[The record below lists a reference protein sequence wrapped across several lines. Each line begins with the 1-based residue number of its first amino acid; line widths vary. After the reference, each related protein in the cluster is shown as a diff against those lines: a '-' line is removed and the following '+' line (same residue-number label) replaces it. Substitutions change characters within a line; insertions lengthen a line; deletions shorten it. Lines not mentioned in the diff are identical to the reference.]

1 MLRLSPMA
9 KENEQYQQ
17 KRLTSFLCFSKSLI
31 FFSYTSTSQGLAGV
45 FSAAFPVWGQ
55 HKTFPNPQHTCF
67 CLKPH
72 QEGLLYSF
80 IVKAF
85 IIRAI
90 FKEHFSFFFL
100 FYIKKYSM
108 LSNEIW
114 TTYLLWRV
122 DLHLG
127 SDGGGLLLHRLLFG
141 FGSFSVR
148 LCCRWSCHWRSPR
161 HQFLKFLI
169 LQSATIKK
177 KENESVYVTHPFQ
190 WFFPR
195 WL

>member
-72 QEGLLYSF
+72 QEELLYSF

-85 IIRAI
+85 IIGAI
-90 FKEHFSFFFL
+90 CKEHCSFFFF
-100 FYIKKYSM
+100 FYIKKNLKLRYELPSVACWPP
-108 LSNEIW
+108 SW
-114 TTYLLWRV
+114 VWRRQPPPSQAPLWLRQLQCPTALQMV
-122 DLHLG
+122 LPLT
-127 SDGGGLLLHRLLFG
+127 LPP
-141 FGSFSVR
+141 
-148 LCCRWSCHWRSPR
+148 SP
-161 HQFLKFLI
+161 
-169 LQSATIKK
+169 
-177 KENESVYVTHPFQ
+177 VP
-190 WFFPR
+190 
-195 WL
+195 